1 MRFKQTN
8 RTPYLNRGDQKRLL
22 VLVGMIAMIV
32 FSIEFAAR
40 PSSWYWLTG
49 NPEGVKQS
57 DAESKSVRPSNEKID
72 FRPDMSEQGLGP
84 QVIRVVG
91 GTTPADADRYKPG
104 QSETSE
110 ADQTAEHELKL
121 APELVGLI
129 KDNSVGIRESER
141 ELYYYLLAKTRAV
154 PSKTLNEAAR
164 PSITFAVLMN
174 ESEDL
179 LGEMITVKGELRR
192 LAAIPAGKNEFGIQ
206 TIWEGWLFN
215 ADSGLNP
222 YCIRM
227 TSLPEGIPT
236 GQELGSGVVVEV
248 TGYFFK
254 RYGYP
259 TQGERL
265 HVAPLIL
272 SKNVRWFQRRPSSV
286 PDDLGIVP
294 YVLGFAGI
302 LGVTI
307 SILLYRFRSSD
318 REFEKK
324 HLRRL
329 TAAPAGAIEAIS
341 DLPTF
346 ELEESLRQLSAEH
359 ASSIEVVDPEG
370 NAAGDTKGD
379 DTARPAHDEDQKQDP
394 AG

>member
-1 MRFKQTN
+1 MRFQQTN

-49 NPEGVKQS
+49 RPADAEPVS
-57 DAESKSVRPSNEKID
+57 DAKKETPRPVEKID
-72 FRPDMSEQGLGP
+72 FRPDMKDSTLGP

-91 GTTPADADRYKPG
+91 GHTPADADRYKRG
-104 QSETSE
+104 SESSE
-110 ADQTAEHELKL
+110 SANSEEHELKL
-121 APELVGLI
+121 APELVELI
-129 KDNSVGIRESER
+129 RDNAVGIRESER
-141 ELYYYLLAKTRAV
+141 ELYYYLLAKTRDV
-154 PSKTLNEAAR
+154 PAKTLESASR
-164 PSITFAVLMN
+164 PSIAFAVLMN
-174 ESEDL
+174 ESKNR
-179 LGEMITVKGELRR
+179 LGEIITVKGELRR
-192 LAAIPAGKNEFGIQ
+192 LAAIPAGKNEFGIE

-222 YCIRM
+222 FCIRM
-227 TSLPEGIPT
+227 TSVPEGIPM
-236 GQELGSGVVVEV
+236 GQDLGSGVIVKV
-248 TGYFFK
+248 TGYFLK

-259 TQGERL
+259 AQQDRL

-272 SKNVRWFQRRPSSV
+272 AKSVQWYEKRPSSV
-286 PDDLGIVP
+286 PDDFGIVP

-302 LGVTI
+302 LGVII

-329 TAAPAGAIEAIS
+329 TAAPAGAIAAIS

-346 ELEESLRQLSAEH
+346 ELEDSLRQLAAEH
-359 ASSIEVVDPEG
+359 ASSIEIVDAESNNDD
-370 NAAGDTKGD
+370 NAEKHNAGE
-379 DTARPAHDEDQKQDP
+379 A
-394 AG
+394 